1 MSPVT
6 PSTSRRG
13 SDDDRTALMSARSA
27 ESVLVPEVI
36 LGHGARTPFGDFGGA
51 LRDTPLT
58 ELGVHATDAAL
69 RRANLRPGLVDHL
82 VFGNVLPV
90 GEDGHFVS
98 RHVALG
104 AGLPVESSALTVNR
118 ACASGSEAIAAAAGF
133 IADGDAE
140 IAVAAGGEN
149 FSRAASALGTSQWK
163 PRRGPLTL
171 ADALDGVYRSRFAGE
186 LMVETAELIAE
197 RFGYDR
203 ASMDAW
209 ACASRQRAAAAT
221 SSGFLARQIEPLVL
235 PGASGSELFSADEF
249 GRRATTAEELSRLR
263 PSLTTGGAVTAGN
276 SSTVT
281 DGAAA
286 IVVARR
292 STAESNGIKPRAR
305 LVAFA
310 TAAVPPEIIGAGTV
324 SAITTL
330 LTRTGLSVSDIDYW
344 EIDEAFAAVNL
355 HVERQLGVPHEATNL
370 YGGALS
376 LGHAP
381 GATGIRMTLTAIDH
395 LHDTGGRYA
404 VISMCAGGGQGMA
417 TLLERV

>member
-1 MSPVT
+1 MC
-6 PSTSRRG
+6 
-13 SDDDRTALMSARSA
+13 ARSA
-27 ESVLVPEVI
+27 ESTLVPEII
-36 LGHGARTPFGDFGGA
+36 LGHGARTPFGDFGNP

-58 ELGVHATDAAL
+58 ELGVHATSAAL
-69 RRANLRPGLVDHL
+69 CRSNLPPGLVDHL

-90 GEDGHFVS
+90 GEEGHFVS
-98 RHVALG
+98 RRVALE
-104 AGLPVESSALTVNR
+104 AGLPVGSSALTINR
-118 ACASGSEAIAAAAGF
+118 GCASGSDAIATAAGF

-149 FSRAASALGTSQWK
+149 FCRVAHVLGPSRWNPK
-163 PRRGPLTL
+163 HGPLTL
-171 ADALDGVYRSRFAGE
+171 SDAIDSVYRSPSAGE
-186 LMVETAELIAE
+186 LMVETAELLAE

-209 ACASRQRAAAAT
+209 ALASRQRAAAAIN
-221 SSGFLARQIEPLVL
+221 SGFLARQIEPLSVST
-235 PGASGSELFSADEF
+235 ASGSELFAVDELV
-249 GRRATTAEELSRLR
+249 RRDTTAEALARLR
-263 PSLTTGGAVTAGN
+263 PSLKSGGAVTAGN
-276 SSTVT
+276 SCAVT

-292 STAESNGIKPRAR
+292 ATAERNGIKPCAR

-310 TAAVPPEIIGAGTV
+310 TTGVAPDIIGAGSV
-324 SAITTL
+324 AAITTL
-330 LTRTGLSVSDIDYW
+330 LARTGLSVDDIDYW

-355 HVERQLGVPHEATNL
+355 HVERQLGVPHDMTNL

-376 LGHAP
+376 LGHPP

-417 TLLERV
+417 TLIERV